1 MSGPYAFQG
10 QAVAFILQRA
20 VRWSRSGEVQLVLY
34 WTYAVPIAYGATCVL
49 GAVGLG
55 RAMRRAE
62 PAHLFALLSCAAAVG
77 FLLVSQ
83 TIRSIVMNNDLGWRA
98 HTVSY
103 LLFSIWG
110 AHALDELARRTSD
123 APASRRGRYTN
134 GLLWTLAA
142 GLIAAGLYVAMP
154 KLPGPQAA
162 DSRDVRDERARFL
175 VQARA
180 WEIVR
185 RHAGPD
191 ELVQSNPYAFTR
203 LCPYPVNLSF
213 TLFADRRS
221 VYAHPNLIHTYSHGM
236 GDELLRGMH
245 LIVMNAFAEAPNP
258 NLLKLLRDELHVK
271 ALLVD
276 RKDPVWNGDG
286 LERSNVYARVHAEDD
301 FRVYVATRPSTPAG
315 YAAHGR

>member
-1 MSGPYAFQG
+1 
-10 QAVAFILQRA
+10 
-20 VRWSRSGEVQLVLY
+20 
-34 WTYAVPIAYGATCVL
+34 
-49 GAVGLG
+49 
-55 RAMRRAE
+55 MRRAE
-62 PAHLFALLSCAAAVG
+62 PANLFALLSCAAAVG

-103 LLFSIWG
+103 LLLCIWG
-110 AHALDELARRTSD
+110 AQALDELARRTSH
-123 APASRRGRYTN
+123 APGGRRWRYTR

-142 GLIAAGLYVAMP
+142 GLIVAGVYVATP
-154 KLPGPQAA
+154 TLPGPQAA
-162 DSRDVRDERARFL
+162 DSRDLRDERARFL

-203 LCPYPVNLSF
+203 LCPFPVNLSF

-236 GDELLRGMH
+236 ADELLRGMH
-245 LIVMNAFAEAPNP
+245 LIVMNAFAKAPNS

-286 LERSNVYARVHAEDD
+286 LERSNVYARVHAEAD
-301 FRVYVATRPSTPAG
+301 FRVYVATSPSTPAG
-315 YAAHGR
+315 YVTHGR